1 MMRFEG
7 HGVRVHLEHEMDT
20 STVEPAKNTSSRG
33 GKRRM
38 RTLEEKRQ
46 IVEEVIRGSESV
58 AVIARRHEVNANLVF
73 SWKRQYEK
81 GLLEPSGTALVPVRV
96 RKQSLKPTRSSVGAD
111 DACVEIDLGAGKC
124 MRLRGELA
132 RALLDR
138 VVGVLGGR

>member
-1 MMRFEG
+1 
-7 HGVRVHLEHEMDT
+7 MDT
-20 STVEPAKNTSSRG
+20 STVDSGKHTSARG

-46 IVEEVIRGSESV
+46 IVEEVLHGGESV

-81 GLLEPSGTALVPVRV
+81 GLLEPSGTALVPVKV
-96 RKQSLKPTRSSVGAD
+96 RKQSLKPTRPSGSSED
-111 DACVEIDLGAGKC
+111 TCVEIDFGAGKC

>member
-1 MMRFEG
+1 
-7 HGVRVHLEHEMDT
+7 MDT
-20 STVEPAKNTSSRG
+20 STVESGKHTSARG

-38 RTLEEKRQ
+38 RTLEEKRR
-46 IVEEVIRGSESV
+46 IVEEVIRGGESV

-81 GLLEPSGTALVPVRV
+81 GLLEPGGTALVPVKV
-96 RKQSLKPTRSSVGAD
+96 RRQLLKPTRSSLSAD
-111 DACVEIDLGAGKC
+111 DGCVEIDLGAGKC